1 MEKSSS
7 ERVLVVESDDVL
19 RSSIVGALS
28 DAGYEVSTDYR
39 EGMKSVLKFSPDAVV
54 LGANPPQLDCCDLL
68 SEIKGSERT
77 QNIRVVMLSPGGSA
91 ERTRGLDLGAD
102 DVLSLPFDAHE
113 LLSRVRWQLR
123 NRHAIEEFR
132 QQAHT
137 VEENRHAAQQVV
149 AAVSEEQRTLR
160 VGRII
165 ALAIVGVAAVAFLIF
180 YHRTQQQ
187 NTRVYAAITRLQTGA
202 LTEQELIDRS
212 RRVLEHVQNGPS
224 PPRDSEELQLQKQ
237 SQDLRSQIASRGT
250 QNISALQSQ
259 LSVVEERLQR
269 LETGGKIAQTIIKTY
284 EPSVCL
290 IHVVVGFRERSTG
303 LKLRYEGVTS
313 TGEPATDEHNNPLVG
328 VTGSGPEVHLDVIGT
343 GFLVSDKGQI
353 LTNHHVA
360 EPWWENDDLKEMTD
374 QGVDPVVIEMTAYFP
389 AISHGISMTTEKI
402 SPDADVALLK
412 GNVSGSK
419 IKEVA
424 FAEGDRS
431 SVSGGPVV
439 LLGYP
444 TGVDAILA
452 RSGEETIRSIA
463 TATKGEPKAV
473 VEELARRHLIRPV
486 VTQGHIGDVLPD
498 KIIYDAQT
506 SHGGSGGPLFNSEGK
521 VIGINFAMVRDF
533 GGANFAIPIAYGKSL
548 LKPGTD
554 SIRR

>member
-7 ERVLVVESDDVL
+7 ERVLVVESDDAL

-28 DAGYEVSTDYR
+28 DAGYEVSIDYR
-39 EGMKSVLKFSPDAVV
+39 EGMKFVLKFSPDAVV

-77 QNIRVVMLSPGGSA
+77 QNIRVVMLSPGGSVV
-91 ERTRGLDLGAD
+91 RTRGLDLGAD

-123 NRHAIEEFR
+123 NRHAIEECR

-137 VEENRHAAQQVV
+137 VEENRNAAQQVV

-202 LTEQELIDRS
+202 LTEQELMDRS
-212 RRVLEHVQNGPS
+212 RRVLEHVQNDPS

-237 SQDLRSQIASRGT
+237 SQDLRSQIASSGT

-269 LETGGKIAQTIIKTY
+269 LEARGKIAQTIIQTY

-313 TGEPATDEHNNPLVG
+313 TREPATDEHGNPLAG
-328 VTGSGPEVHLDVIGT
+328 VTGSGSEVHLDVLGT

-360 EPWWENDDLKEMTD
+360 EPWWDNDDLLVG
-374 QGVDPVVIEMTAYFP
+374 Q
-389 AISHGISMTTEKI
+389 
-402 SPDADVALLK
+402 
-412 GNVSGSK
+412 
-419 IKEVA
+419 
-424 FAEGDRS
+424 R
-431 SVSGGPVV
+431 
-439 LLGYP
+439 
-444 TGVDAILA
+444 
-452 RSGEETIRSIA
+452 
-463 TATKGEPKAV
+463 
-473 VEELARRHLIRPV
+473 
-486 VTQGHIGDVLPD
+486 
-498 KIIYDAQT
+498 
-506 SHGGSGGPLFNSEGK
+506 
-521 VIGINFAMVRDF
+521 
-533 GGANFAIPIAYGKSL
+533 
-548 LKPGTD
+548 
-554 SIRR
+554 

>member
-1 MEKSSS
+1 MENSSS
-7 ERVLVVESDDVL
+7 ERVLVVETDEAL

-39 EGMKSVLKFSPDAVV
+39 EGMKFVLKFSPDAVV

-91 ERTRGLDLGAD
+91 TRTRGLDLGAD

-123 NRHAIEEFR
+123 NRNAIEEFR

-137 VEENRHAAQQVV
+137 VEENRNAAQQVV

-187 NTRVYAAITRLQTGA
+187 NTRVYAAIIRLQTGA
-202 LTEQELIDRS
+202 LTEQELMDRS
-212 RRVLEHVQNGPS
+212 RRVLEHVQNDPS
-224 PPRDSEELQLQKQ
+224 PPRDSEKLQLQKQ
-237 SQDLRSQIASRGT
+237 SRDLRSRIASSGA
-250 QNISALQSQ
+250 QNISELQSQ

-269 LETGGKIAQTIIKTY
+269 LEAGGKIAQTIIQTY

-303 LKLRYEGVTS
+303 SKLRYDVTS
-313 TGEPATDEHNNPLVG
+313 TGEPATDEHSNPLVG
-328 VTGSGPEVHLDVIGT
+328 VTGSGREVHVDFFGT

-360 EPWWENDDLKEMTD
+360 EPWWHNDDLKEMTD
-374 QGVDPVVIEMTAYFP
+374 QGVAPVVIEMTAYFP
-389 AISHGISMTTEKI
+389 GISHGISMTTEKL

-412 GNVSGSK
+412 GNISEPK

-424 FAEGDRS
+424 FAEGGGS
-431 SVSGGPVV
+431 AVSGGPVV

-444 TGVDAILA
+444 TGVEAILA
-452 RSGEETIRSIA
+452 RGGEETIRSIA

-506 SHGGSGGPLFNSEGK
+506 SMGGSGGPLFNSEGK
-521 VIGINFAMVRDF
+521 IIGINFAMVPDF

-548 LKPGTD
+548 LKAGTN
-554 SIRR
+554 SLRR

>member
-1 MEKSSS
+1 
-7 ERVLVVESDDVL
+7 
-19 RSSIVGALS
+19 
-28 DAGYEVSTDYR
+28 
-39 EGMKSVLKFSPDAVV
+39 
-54 LGANPPQLDCCDLL
+54 
-68 SEIKGSERT
+68 
-77 QNIRVVMLSPGGSA
+77 
-91 ERTRGLDLGAD
+91 
-102 DVLSLPFDAHE
+102 
-113 LLSRVRWQLR
+113 VRWQLR

-137 VEENRHAAQQVV
+137 IEENYNAAQQVV
-149 AAVSEEQRTLR
+149 AAVSEEQQTLR

-202 LTEQELIDRS
+202 LTEQELMDRS
-212 RRVLEHVQNGPS
+212 RRVLEHAQNDP
-224 PPRDSEELQLQKQ
+224 PPRDSEELQLHQQ
-237 SQDLRSQIASRGT
+237 SQDLRSQIASSGP
-250 QNISALQSQ
+250 QNISALQNQ

-269 LETGGKIAQTIIKTY
+269 LEAEGKIAQTIIQAY

-290 IHVVVGFRERSTG
+290 IHVVVAFRERSTG
-303 LKLRYEGVTS
+303 LRLRYEGVTGA
-313 TGEPATDEHNNPLVG
+313 GEPATDEHNNPLAG
-328 VTGSGPEVHLDVIGT
+328 ITGRGPEVHLDVLGT

-360 EPWWENDDLKEMTD
+360 EPWWDNDDLKEMTD

-389 AISHGISMTTEKI
+389 GISHGIPMTTERI
-402 SPDADVALLK
+402 SPNADVALLK
-412 GNVSGSK
+412 GNVSGPN

-424 FAEGDRS
+424 FAEEDGS
-431 SVSGGPVV
+431 AVSGGPVV

-452 RSGEETIRSIA
+452 RSGEETIQSIA

-473 VEELARRHLIRPV
+473 VEELARRRLIRPV

-506 SHGGSGGPLFNSEGK
+506 SIGGSGGPLFNGEGK

-548 LKPGTD
+548 LKPGGD
-554 SIRR
+554 RPRH